1 MPRAQLTTEEEDAM
15 RRRLAD
21 AALGIYRSE
30 GLEALSFRRLAD
42 AMGLSH
48 TLPYRYFP
56 HKEALLVAM
65 RIDCTRHFERFV
77 REREPLGAPLPERV
91 RAIAAA
97 YIDYARRNAAD
108 YLLIF
113 STQQPPPDRY
123 PELLAARR
131 ALFEHAVEVLTLCV
145 RAGTLHGEP
154 RQLAHEFWIALHGLM
169 TLHVANQL
177 VHGRSLDQLAE
188 PLIERMLGQAEHTPP
203 PTAAPAS
210 RAAHPTRP
218 RR

>member
-1 MPRAQLTTEEEDAM
+1 MPRAQLTAEEEDAM

-21 AALGIYRSE
+21 AALGIYRNE

-48 TLPYRYFP
+48 TLPYRYFA

-65 RIDCTRHFERFV
+65 RIDCTHRFERFV
-77 REREPLGAPLPERV
+77 REREPLDAPPLARI

-97 YIDYARRNAAD
+97 YINYASGNAAD

-131 ALFEHAVEVLTLCV
+131 SLFDHAVEVVSLCV
-145 RAGTLHGEP
+145 QAGTLRGEP
-154 RQLAHEFWIALHGLM
+154 RQLTHEFWIALHGLM

-177 VHGRSLDQLAE
+177 VHGRSLEELAE
-188 PLIERMLGQAEHTPP
+188 PLIDRMLGD
-203 PTAAPAS
+203 AAGKEQ
-210 RAAHPTRP
+210 RP
-218 RR
+218 